1 MNCPIWLQS
10 KRKSHS
16 IDILNPIFLTSFP
29 VSTNDFISL
38 MDDPAM
44 LGSLKVTG
52 RERHK
57 AVLEVLCLNYL
68 F

>member
-57 AVLEVLCLNYL
+57 AVLEVLFLNYL